1 MNMTYLIVR
10 AIEQDWDSIDIDI
23 GAASKLMV
31 RSSVAG
37 LDWLLFL
44 FLFLCS
50 SKCVTNLKI
59 NLNSIQFLPVMND
72 LKIEIERTAKITE

>member
-1 MNMTYLIVR
+1 MTYLIVR

-59 NLNSIQFLPVMND
+59 NLNSKLPVMND